1 MPDLG
6 EQFAQVRNTQLYKAM
21 YSLIGYVLSLLLYS
35 QRIAQETSSRLIVS
49 QSKQG
54 KLMYF
59 IRKLIL
65 IDNIQSIVV
74 DITSNIE
81 DLLQDSLIF
90 KEGKDIRFTILL
102 ASIKDDLTQTQRGKS
117 FIYSNGLAKKEVE
130 MLEDLI
136 NRQRKRKFL
145 DKNS

>member
-6 EQFAQVRNTQLYKAM
+6 ERFTQVQNTQLYKAT
-21 YSLIGYVLSLLLYS
+21 YSPMGYVLSLLLYS
-35 QRIAQETSSRLIVS
+35 RRIAQETSSRLIIL

-54 KLMYF
+54 KLIYF
-59 IRKLIL
+59 MGKLIP
-65 IDNIQSIVV
+65 IDDIQSIVV

-90 KEGKDIRFTILL
+90 KEGKDIRFTIPL
-102 ASIKDDLTQTQRGKS
+102 ASIKDDLTQIQRGKS
-117 FIYSNGLAKKEVE
+117 FIYSNSLTRKEVE
-130 MLEDLI
+130 ILEDLV
-136 NRQRKRKFL
+136 NRQRKREFL